1 MAKTQVRGSQ
11 IGVAT
16 VQRKDLNV
24 ITVNNSVITKIIAGT
39 GVTITST
46 GGDVGTGDVTLN
58 G

>member
-11 IGVAT
+11 IRTGQV
-16 VQRKDLNV
+16 KKPDLAV
-24 ITVNNSVITKIIAGT
+24 STVNNSVVTKIIAGT

-46 GGDVGTGDVTLN
+46 GADAGTGDVTLN